1 MNKTISTTLTVIA
14 ILAIAGVIFFA
25 GTMYARANAFGPSL
39 MGGYGR
45 NNDNASGP
53 SMMGGNGGMMTN
65 GGNMMK
71 GYRYNNTNLT
81 PLTVDHAK
89 AAAEKISGE
98 AQQFSFTNRRNH
110 DLRQ

>member
-25 GTMYARANAFGPSL
+25 GTMYARANAFGPS
-39 MGGYGR
+39 
-45 NNDNASGP
+45 
-53 SMMGGNGGMMTN
+53 MMGGNGGMMTN

-81 PLTVDHAK
+81 PLTFDQAK